1 MRGVISHGVTNLMQF
16 IYRLHWGLALDK
28 TGIWILGIA
37 ALLWTIDCF
46 TSFYLTLPS
55 RARRGGHG
63 VAAPRGPARS
73 FWARWKPAWLVK
85 TNASTYRL
93 NFDLH
98 RAGGLWLWGVLLVF
112 AWSSVYMNLWD
123 TVHPHHAPGI
133 HVSRTLDRT
142 ALAGKAPVISPA
154 SAGARPTGSA
164 SG

>member
-1 MRGVISHGVTNLMQF
+1 VDRP
-16 IYRLHWGLALDK
+16 RP
-28 TGIWILGIA
+28 
-37 ALLWTIDCF
+37 
-46 TSFYLTLPS
+46 PS
-55 RARRGGHG
+55 LR
-63 VAAPRGPARS
+63 PDGPARS

-123 TVHPHHAPGI
+123 TVYTHATRLVFTYHEPWTELPLLETPP
-133 HVSRTLDRT
+133 S
-142 ALAGKAPVISPA
+142 ISPA
-154 SAGARPTGSA
+154 SAGAKPTGSA